1 MELRPVADRRSV
13 SPLHILNVPMTPD
26 APEPSKARG
35 SSERF
40 SLDRLVDFPP
50 LPPGGQAAGG
60 TEEFATETENVT
72 VDSSENLFVVEWQF
86 PPRRVRA

>member
-1 MELRPVADRRSV
+1 
-13 SPLHILNVPMTPD
+13 MTPD

-40 SLDRLVDFPP
+40 RLDRLVDFPP
-50 LPPGGQAAGG
+50 LPPAGQAAGG
-60 TEEFATETENVT
+60 TEEFAPEIENVT
-72 VDSSENLFVVEWQF
+72 ADPSENLFVVEWQF